1 MTWAGVSDGN
11 VEMLFFFVWVLMDSA
26 TTWVV
31 VALTPLDLCAGLPA
45 CEKSKHHIVEE
56 MGLQV
61 PVAV

>member
-1 MTWAGVSDGN
+1 
-11 VEMLFFFVWVLMDSA
+11 MDTA
-26 TTWVV
+26 TTWAV